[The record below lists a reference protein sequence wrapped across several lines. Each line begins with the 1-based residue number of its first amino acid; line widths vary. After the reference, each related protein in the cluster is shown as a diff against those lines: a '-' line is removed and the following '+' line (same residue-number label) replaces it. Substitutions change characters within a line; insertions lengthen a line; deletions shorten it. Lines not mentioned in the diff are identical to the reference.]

1 MSIKVDMSIKS
12 QLNAPNGRLFH
23 KAGPKG
29 ALTRALAD
37 INRKGHAPD
46 INYTYEFCAH
56 IKECT
61 KGVWLYAIMEIG
73 ERQ

>member
-1 MSIKVDMSIKS
+1 MGIKS
-12 QLNAPNGRLFH
+12 HLNAPNGMLFH
-23 KAGPKG
+23 KGGPKG
-29 ALTRALAD
+29 ALTRALTD
-37 INRKGHAPD
+37 INRKSHAPD
-46 INYTYEFCAH
+46 IDYTYEFCAH